1 MIVKP
6 TCFIAM
12 AFGRE
17 DTDLLY
23 ENLILPVL
31 KGLNINPIIINR
43 QEKNDDLNFQIIEE
57 LKACDFAIADL
68 TYARPSVYFEA
79 GFAQRAVEVIYTV
92 REDHLNRINPD
103 ELRVHFDLQM
113 KPLITWSDIEDQK
126 FSRELSRRIAKTFLQ
141 KWNHQRKEDEQK
153 KIEEEVFHSLPQE
166 SQVTLL
172 RKKAIEALS
181 KKKYKKWM
189 VKQSPYYASRY
200 YNEDLILQGVINNIY
215 SLKKSQSETK
225 IVSINSF
232 ASATKS
238 KLADAIKGYND
249 LIREIID
256 DSHKQVVSVS
266 VNHLIF
272 SIRIVPDSRIR
283 DILTH
288 YSKVPDYS
296 IYSYSSSIKS
306 ISNHSRISFEVP
318 IETNFLFISNITR
331 PTKFEEDLTK
341 FINIK
346 QL

>member
-1 MIVKP
+1 MKVKP

-31 KGLNINPIIINR
+31 KSLNINPIIINR

-92 REDHLNRINPD
+92 RSDHLDNKNPD

-113 KPLITWSDIEDQK
+113 KPLIIWSDIDDQK
-126 FSRELSRRIAKTFLQ
+126 FSRKLSRRITKTFLQ
-141 KWNHQRKEDEQK
+141 KWNLQKKEDEQK
-153 KIEEEVFHSLPQE
+153 EVEEKTLNSLPQNSIE
-166 SQVTLL
+166 ILL
-172 RKKAIEALS
+172 RKTAIEKLS
-181 KKKYKKWM
+181 KKNYKKWI
-189 VKQSPYYASRY
+189 VKQSPNHPNYIYP
-200 YNEDLILQGVINNIY
+200 EDMILQGRKNNIY
-215 SLKKSQSETK
+215 SLKISQSEIK
-225 IVSINSF
+225 LVSINSF
-232 ASATKS
+232 ASATKGT
-238 KLADAIKGYND
+238 LVDIIKHYDYFN
-249 LIREIID
+249 IRLTID
-256 DSHKQVVSVS
+256 GFLKNGVSVT

-272 SIRIVPDSRIR
+272 SLRTIPDSRIK
-283 DILTH
+283 DVLPSF
-288 YSKVPDYS
+288 YKAPEYS
-296 IYSYSSSIKS
+296 IYSQSSGIKPLRDRS
-306 ISNHSRISFEVP
+306 KKEIP

-331 PTKFEEDLTK
+331 ISKFEDDLTK
-341 FINIK
+341 YINIK